1 MWDYTGMMWVYW
13 GLCRCFERHMMGGRS
28 SGRGY
33 DCDDSAA
40 HVSDDCCYNYDDM
53 ASACTLQLLRDSVY
67 IRAT

>member
-1 MWDYTGMMWVYW
+1 
-13 GLCRCFERHMMGGRS
+13 MMGGRS

-33 DCDDSAA
+33 DCNDSAA
-40 HVSDDCCYNYDDM
+40 HVSDNCCYNYDDM